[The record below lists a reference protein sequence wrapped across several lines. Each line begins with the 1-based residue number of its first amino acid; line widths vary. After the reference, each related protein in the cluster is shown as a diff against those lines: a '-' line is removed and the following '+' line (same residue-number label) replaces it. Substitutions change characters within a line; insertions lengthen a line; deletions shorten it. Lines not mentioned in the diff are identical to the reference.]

1 MLTGANANLAQHLAS
16 RPATAFRV
24 PCSIQLQ
31 QKPARASFYGT
42 KRSQRP
48 RLAHNDDVQKQSFA
62 RAVGKGLSCRT
73 TDVALPIRTRPARRQ
88 CIVRAASSAAS
99 PGTSPAQA
107 APESAK
113 PPYYL
118 HSWRWRGHK
127 INYAVAGCGPPVV
140 LVHGFGAS
148 VGHWRKNIPELAKS
162 HQVLAIDLLGQGA
175 SDKPLLEDGYSMEL
189 WGELLSDFLAEFTS
203 GSKPVLVGNSVGSLA
218 CLLANSKLPE
228 GGLAGTILINCAG
241 GLNNKAVVDDWR
253 LKLAAPLFWLIDFL
267 LNQPPVAR
275 YLFDRFR
282 TRENLRQVLL
292 NVYTD
297 PAAVDDALVELLYG
311 PSCSEGALETFVSI
325 ITGPPG
331 PPPSSLMADV
341 KGPLLVLWG
350 DKDVFTPIDGPVG
363 KMFAALPQTRP
374 NTTFQS
380 LPGENHCVHD
390 DNPALV
396 NGVIMKWLDQL
407 R

>member
-127 INYAVAGCGPPVV
+127 INYAVRVGLLSLPISYSGCIFTVILHSCWLKPQYLATQSHLGCAQGTTAANKMIAQRSGPTPVV
-140 LVHGFGAS
+140 
-148 VGHWRKNIPELAKS
+148 
-162 HQVLAIDLLGQGA
+162 
-175 SDKPLLEDGYSMEL
+175 
-189 WGELLSDFLAEFTS
+189 
-203 GSKPVLVGNSVGSLA
+203 
-218 CLLANSKLPE
+218 
-228 GGLAGTILINCAG
+228 INE
-241 GLNNKAVVDDWR
+241 R
-253 LKLAAPLFWLIDFL
+253 
-267 LNQPPVAR
+267 
-275 YLFDRFR
+275 
-282 TRENLRQVLL
+282 
-292 NVYTD
+292 
-297 PAAVDDALVELLYG
+297 
-311 PSCSEGALETFVSI
+311 SI
-325 ITGPPG
+325 
-331 PPPSSLMADV
+331 
-341 KGPLLVLWG
+341 
-350 DKDVFTPIDGPVG
+350 
-363 KMFAALPQTRP
+363 FAAL
-374 NTTFQS
+374 S
-380 LPGENHCVHD
+380 LEPDPAWSAPIACVLCACTLW
-390 DNPALV
+390 PMPRFA
-396 NGVIMKWLDQL
+396 
-407 R
+407 